1 MPAVFFRFGLPHGTV
16 ETRENMSAVKKTGIV
31 QDPRY
36 TDHCTSP
43 DNPECSDRVRVLYA
57 MLQEQE
63 MQGNFL
69 DITPRPVAREEL
81 LMVHSPEYIH
91 CLEDTVGKAC
101 TYLDPDTQTS
111 PFSHET
117 ALLAAGGLC
126 QAIAMV
132 NDGELDN
139 AIALVRPPGHHAE
152 KSKAMGFCLYNNIAV
167 GVRHAQSSLGL
178 ERILVVDWD
187 LHHGNG
193 TQHCFEDDPS
203 VLFFSLHQ
211 SASYPGSGRFNEIGK
226 AGGKGYTINI
236 PLRAG
241 CGDAEYVS
249 IFEKILRPV
258 ALEFAPELILV
269 SAGFDIHHSDPLGG
283 MRVTSNGFAGLTRSI
298 LKTAD
303 QCCGGKVVM
312 TLEGGYELQALADS
326 VKAVLR
332 ELAGLQ
338 VTDIENMAAGADTR
352 MLAYLM
358 WKIRRSHGH
367 CWKSLETAAADGSI
381 PEPTVLQRWRE
392 KALRIIS
399 YFMN

>member
-1 MPAVFFRFGLPHGTV
+1 
-16 ETRENMSAVKKTGIV
+16 MSAVKRTGIV

-36 TDHCTSP
+36 ADHCTSP
-43 DNPECSDRVRVLYA
+43 DCPECADRVKVLYD
-57 MLQEQE
+57 MLREPG
-63 MQGNFL
+63 MQGNFV
-69 DITPRPVAREEL
+69 DITPRPAAREEL
-81 LMVHSPEYIH
+81 LMVHSPEYIQ
-91 CLEDTVGKAC
+91 CLEDTQGKAC

-126 QAIAMV
+126 RAIALV
-132 NDGELDN
+132 KAGELDN

-152 KSKAMGFCLYNNIAV
+152 KSKAMGFCLYNNVAV
-167 GVRHAQSSLGL
+167 GVRYAQSRLGL

-211 SASYPGSGRFNEIGK
+211 SASWPGSGRFSETGK
-226 AGGKGYTINI
+226 GGGKGYTINI

-241 CGDAEYVS
+241 CGDAEYVK

-258 ALEFAPELILV
+258 ALEFGPEMILV

-283 MRVTSNGFAGLTRSI
+283 MRVTSGGFGGLTRSI
-298 LKTAD
+298 LTTAD

-312 TLEGGYELQALADS
+312 SLEGGYELQALANS

-332 ELAGLQ
+332 EMSGLQ
-338 VTDIENMAAGADTR
+338 VTDIENMTAGADSR
-352 MLAYLM
+352 MLAYLL
-358 WKIRRSHGH
+358 WRVRRSHGQ

-381 PEPTVLQRWRE
+381 PEPAVLQRLRE